1 MWFKRKS
8 KEEKEKAAAEKKAK
22 HVASRRE
29 KTDKT
34 NEKIGW
40 LRNKYCLDSRG
51 IPYGFHEA
59 EYNEETDE
67 IELLFETPDTLEGY
81 YNYFKEGKIDIL
93 YKLRN
98 DRKRWDELKSNLD
111 KLGLE
116 IVKKKE
122 IHDLL

>member
-22 HVASRRE
+22 HIASRIE
-29 KTDKT
+29 KTNKT

-59 EYNEETDE
+59 EYDEEKDE
-67 IELLFETPDTLEGY
+67 IQLLYETPTTTEGY
-81 YNYFKEGKIDIL
+81 YNYVKEGKIDIVS
-93 YKLRN
+93 KLRA
-98 DRKRWDELKSNLD
+98 DKKRWDELKSNLS

-116 IVKKKE
+116 IVKK
-122 IHDLL
+122 